1 MNKENV
7 LLNILSILE
16 GTFLYLDVFLRE
28 LIDII
33 ACSGYERR
41 FFTQFVARLNQL
53 RALGA
58 SAIELKE
65 FERIDDTIYS
75 MHFSS
80 TTYNIRVLY
89 GFATSGLPLLLLAF
103 FERGGKSKTDYTAY
117 IPVAHARLEGYN
129 ECSS

>member
-16 GTFLYLDVFLRE
+16 GTFLYLDVFLKE

-75 MHFSS
+75 MHCSGA
-80 TTYNIRVLY
+80 TYNIRVLY
-89 GFATSGLPLLLLAF
+89 GFTLSGLPVLLLAF
-103 FERGGKSKTDYTAY
+103 FERSGKRKTDYTPY
-117 IPVAHARLEGYN
+117 IPVAHARLEDYN
-129 ECSS
+129 ERNS